1 MAAAPPVPIR
11 IYASQARLT
20 EDFVWARKGRTE
32 RLVSAL
38 DASNPSI
45 AVPAAAVF
53 TILGRVSPVNFF
65 TGMTGNVL
73 AIDGVRVLEKAK
85 YTLQLVNHIKGHAD
99 FNFVRESFIVF
110 QRQISKSSRQEDFIC
125 EDRFRFTKDVFT
137 PLAWSLMFLW
147 SRLMGFK
154 AGSPLDPAMQTWTGP
169 SGLAEHLEKMKS
181 THKVNRLTVLDLE
194 GLPVAPFDIR
204 DEIDG
209 QVVEIDFHFT
219 HNYIKSANKDNFT
232 AEVVEIRM
240 KAEIDEEWEAMKP
253 KKLAPIF
260 EARVP
265 EVLVKDKERESGEFK
280 TKLRGETEDE
290 WTAPHKVGSDTST
303 VESES
308 TLGTVAETHQ
318 GSGLG
323 PNGSGSG
330 SSAQNVE
337 DVQEVAVEVGG
348 AAGSR
353 SELGGFRDNTHVA
366 IGSSGR
372 NAKRKTSDAGSQGAE
387 ALKKIRIMPLAKA
400 R

>member
-1 MAAAPPVPIR
+1 MR

-32 RLVSAL
+32 RLVSAS
-38 DASNPSI
+38 DASNLLI

-73 AIDGVRVLEKAK
+73 AIDSVRVLEKAK

-99 FNFVRESFIVF
+99 FDFIRESFLVF

-125 EDRFRFTKDVFT
+125 NDRFRFTKDVFT
-137 PLAWSLMFLW
+137 PLA
-147 SRLMGFK
+147 
-154 AGSPLDPAMQTWTGP
+154 GSPLDPTMQTWTGP
-169 SGLAEHLEKMKS
+169 LGLAEHLEKMKS

-194 GLPVAPFDIR
+194 GLPVAPFDVG

-232 AEVVEIRM
+232 AEMIEIRM
-240 KAEIDEEWEAMKP
+240 KVEVDEEYEAMKP
-253 KKLAPIF
+253 KKLAPVF

-265 EVLVKDKERESGEFK
+265 EVLVKDKDKESGEFK

-303 VESES
+303 VELES
-308 TLGTVAETHQ
+308 TLETVTDTHR
-318 GSGLG
+318 GSDLG
-323 PNGSGSG
+323 PNGSVSG
-330 SSAQNVE
+330 SSAQGVQ
-337 DVQEVAVEVGG
+337 DVQEVALETEG

-353 SELGGFRDNTHVA
+353 AQLGGTEQDVLPSTR
-366 IGSSGR
+366 SSGR
-372 NAKRKTSDAGSQGAE
+372 NSKQKASDAGGQGGTE
-387 ALKKIRIMPLAKA
+387 ALKKIRIVPLTKA